1 MWRRWPLP
9 ADASARLTH
18 RCMKEFAYIHEE
30 GKLPD
35 LLANIPF
42 FEQFTAGHLNDI
54 LYSSYFL
61 QCDPGDRIIEE
72 GQEDQRIFI
81 LLAGELDVV
90 KQGEPVGSITKNGE
104 VFGEVA
110 VVSGS
115 PRSATV
121 EARTPALC
129 LVIDQQFLHELKPEE
144 TNTSYYAAFYGFLSR
159 VMAVRL
165 QSVSARLAEVEREL
179 EVLKAARGRPRA
191 PTPAPRTAAGPVV
204 GRGRVQGGTK
214 RAGTKRAGTKPVATK
229 RLGRKPAAH
238 QARAKTSRKK

>member
-1 MWRRWPLP
+1 
-9 ADASARLTH
+9 
-18 RCMKEFAYIHEE
+18 MKEFAYIHEE

-42 FEQFTAGHLNDI
+42 FDQFTAGHLNDI

-61 QCDPGDRIIEE
+61 HCDPGDRIIEE

-81 LLAGELDVV
+81 LLTGELDVI
-90 KQGEPVGSITKNGE
+90 KDGEPVGAITKNGE

-121 EARTPALC
+121 QARTPVLC

-144 TNTSYYAAFYGFLSR
+144 TNASYYAALYGFLSR

-165 QSVSARLAEVEREL
+165 QSVSARLVEVEREL
-179 EVLKAARGRPRA
+179 EVLKAARGPARA
-191 PTPAPRTAAGPVV
+191 KSAVSRKGVGKPAKSGRASAKAEASKVAPARRTGL
-204 GRGRVQGGTK
+204 RQS
-214 RAGTKRAGTKPVATK
+214 
-229 RLGRKPAAH
+229 AAH

>member
-1 MWRRWPLP
+1 
-9 ADASARLTH
+9 
-18 RCMKEFAYIHEE
+18 MKEFAYIHEE

-121 EARTPALC
+121 QARTPALC

-179 EVLKAARGRPRA
+179 EVLKAARGRPR
-191 PTPAPRTAAGPVV
+191 TQPAPKRPDVKRPVSRPTARGPV
-204 GRGRVQGGTK
+204 
-214 RAGTKRAGTKPVATK
+214 KPVRVGSKAVAV
-229 RLGRKPAAH
+229 KPAVH
-238 QARAKTSRKK
+238 QARARTSRKK

>member
-1 MWRRWPLP
+1 
-9 ADASARLTH
+9 
-18 RCMKEFAYIHEE
+18 MKEFAYIHEE

-54 LYSSYFL
+54 LYSSYFI
-61 QCDPGDRIIEE
+61 QCDPGDRIIEQ

-81 LLAGELDVV
+81 LLTGELDVI
-90 KQGEPVGSITKNGE
+90 KDGEPVGAITKNGE
-104 VFGEVA
+104 IFGEVA

-115 PRSATV
+115 PRIATV
-121 EARTPALC
+121 QARTPVLC

-144 TNTSYYAAFYGFLSR
+144 TNASYYAALYGFLSR

-179 EVLKAARGRPRA
+179 EVLKAARGPIRPASAAASARPASKTAAPKRAPAKAATKSRPRRA
-191 PTPAPRTAAGPVV
+191 PA
-204 GRGRVQGGTK
+204 
-214 RAGTKRAGTKPVATK
+214 RAVAY
-229 RLGRKPAAH
+229 
-238 QARAKTSRKK
+238 QASAKTSRKK

>member
-1 MWRRWPLP
+1 
-9 ADASARLTH
+9 
-18 RCMKEFAYIHEE
+18 MKEFAYIHEE

-81 LLAGELDVV
+81 LLTGELDVI
-90 KQGEPVGSITKNGE
+90 KDGEPVGAITKNGE

-121 EARTPALC
+121 QARTPVLC
-129 LVIDQQFLHELKPEE
+129 LVIDQQFLHDLMPEE
-144 TNTSYYAAFYGFLSR
+144 TNASYYAALYGFLSR

-179 EVLKAARGRPRA
+179 EVLKAARGPARTNPAKPAVRRA
-191 PTPAPRTAAGPVV
+191 GVRKVAKP
-204 GRGRVQGGTK
+204 GRVPVKSVTAKALPSGK
-214 RAGTKRAGTKPVATK
+214 AG
-229 RLGRKPAAH
+229 LRKAAAAH